1 MTVRQLAQVYEEI
14 VGEPARSR
22 HKQYLI
28 RRILWRVQ
36 ARAEGDLS
44 ERARRRAAELA
55 DDAEVR
61 VTPPRRPMT
70 TTSVALPSAKGETA
84 DALADRRLPV
94 AGNLVVRQYKGR
106 EIRVIVLADGFEY
119 LGQRF
124 RSLSAI
130 GSGRTGCVVRCGQ
143 SESAAET
150 RHHLDGDCDWFFG
163 SRLSKVLR
171 CSDAHAHR
179 RQLQPKWRQLRSHR
193 SQWRWPH
200 GLGAGERL
208 HGVATRSPR
217 CRCVEPHGDVRAAQ

>member
-1 MTVRQLAQVYEEI
+1 MTQLDLPCERARLEGMTVGQLAQVYEEI

-28 RRILWRVQ
+28 RRILWRVH

-61 VTPPRRPMT
+61 VIPPRQPMT
-70 TTSVALPSAKGETA
+70 TTSVALPAAKGETA

-94 AGNLVVRQYKGR
+94 AGNLAVRQYKGR

-119 LGQRF
+119 QGQRF

-130 GSGRTGCVVRCGQ
+130 AKLVTGSHVNGFRFFRLETGGLRLKGRKEVKT
-143 SESAAET
+143 
-150 RHHLDGDCDWFFG
+150 
-163 SRLSKVLR
+163 
-171 CSDAHAHR
+171 
-179 RQLQPKWRQLRSHR
+179 
-193 SQWRWPH
+193 
-200 GLGAGERL
+200 
-208 HGVATRSPR
+208 
-217 CRCVEPHGDVRAAQ
+217 